1 MSLNLYEASRIKN
14 RADERDH
21 IQKCLFT
28 NWINAQLDG
37 VFSSEFLTYLS
48 YPNDLHNSWAYHNS
62 SMNRL
67 PHSPSWEVSPSTHR
81 SYAIGHTYLV
91 KELYHDLRDGR
102 ILLRLLELLSGR
114 QFTRINHSRM
124 RIHQL
129 ENINKALDF
138 LYEEGA
144 HLENVGAQD
153 IVDGNPRITLGLIW
167 TIILHYQVQDIVVK
181 ESDETGEVRHA
192 RDALLLW
199 CQLKTAGYPQVEVV
213 DFTKSWRDSLAF
225 AALLHR
231 HYPDLIDYERIRHI
245 DSLQVRLEIIFQ
257 RAYLHLGIPI
267 LIESKDFTQTCWLEE
282 RCVMTVVATWYRYL
296 TSSHNTKLSS
306 ERVSK
311 VIQHSLIISHKI
323 FDYIKQAKRWLKWS
337 NVNINQINQL
347 LIKLQESNQIRNELD
362 VKQELQNLMIWRRKE
377 KAEKMSELVQLETLL
392 TEIHT
397 SQLAE
402 SHRLFKPPNGF
413 SLNDLEESWKCLITV
428 EHNCHLAIVDE
439 LIRRENVSL
448 LGIKYERKV
457 ELCLNWLQE
466 NIQIINLATQTED
479 MKLLEQ
485 MNLFKVYLIH
495 LTTTTTHEHS
505 QVCQPFPLHHLIIT
519 RQQITLSQQKHSA
532 FMNDI
537 EMYIH
542 LKLYKLNELL
552 QRLTISSM
560 PQLQWD
566 KYQNQWNHLL
576 IINNQLQ
583 MKLYHRENDLKFYQ
597 EWLDY
602 CLQFNNQFEIINNQF
617 KQFNQLIK
625 ENQIHL
631 VNTYL
636 DQLQIDINQLVIWIE
651 SVKTLL
657 NRIDHSEVKQF
668 DDDNNHQSRSYLQI
682 NIRHSLESIQLY
694 HSNLEKILLD
704 ISQWNTTIKN
714 VYGLLNEMNEELLWI
729 KDQNDSIKPLEIL
742 KEELVE
748 NFGQVGVQTHHLQS
762 RLHLLNKELQLR
774 YGINYYNHH
783 LTSSNQTLYEAL
795 QQISTKLNPI
805 NFNQLT
811 MNDISLMSILN
822 NIHLDEYNSNEIEE
836 YHGNEIIGDLKKCS
850 LIRIYEDII
859 LSLGNM
865 HLSNFPLDNS
875 TCTNDQN
882 IQHEE
887 RCAKVVEF
895 VKLLQR
901 QWSKLLIAINDIN
914 VKLARHHQY
923 LNGLYSLVILN
934 TKIEEINLRI
944 CETYNGVQLT
954 STLADCC
961 LEPVRDK
968 STQNEVID
976 MHKTGMKSTTI
987 TNTLKEQKAITINKE
1002 IVINST
1008 LRQMDHIIE
1017 QLKLFTTHLNQ
1028 LRNEVYAFLPARSI
1042 LNENDYSVFHLLKT
1056 KLNHLYR
1063 SRKSLVEVTFQSV
1076 KQQNT
1081 NNEDNYSSDRSDE
1094 VSLTGL
1100 RTVGSSFQ
1108 EDIDSVISKS
1118 SLEDDKEEK
1127 IDKNQL
1133 PTTTALH
1140 ETLDLQQTDCEM
1152 TLATTESENSL
1163 QGIMFKSTKSIISST
1178 EGNEDNKYSEHNYR
1192 TPMNSPEEHELHIL
1206 LLPHVSMIAHHLLN
1220 RLSFIHMH
1228 FIDCLE
1234 NSLKIRD
1241 KLELRRDVLRLV
1253 DNIVSMGNWIEE
1265 KERILLTFNPIIYP
1279 SMEFLNTL
1287 PIPCPITVTEEI
1299 IHSLSQLSIQAYR
1312 FKTFEHELISHA
1324 NLRLSE
1330 IGMLNEGLSEN
1341 LKKLDKERDFSIL
1354 QFIQSTIKL
1363 NLSIEDYVD
1372 DDEDDVD
1379 DDDNEEAQEE
1389 EDSSE
1394 SRDKP
1399 YEISVDKESSQ
1410 EFVETN
1416 HETKMFYRRISKNV
1430 SDEQTDDN
1438 NVDKPKYSKLLDY
1451 INKKWQRL
1459 KLLLNARRERFELA
1473 AYLSKYHT
1481 LCQTTKEWIIRKR
1494 ELLISTDD
1502 LGTDLNSVMQLQ
1514 RRLLGWEKDFIALQD
1529 EIQSLNVEGE
1539 RLLKALVEEAPQRR
1553 DLYLISGELYA
1564 SKEVNHLRLEL
1575 NHEWELLQVE
1585 LKSRQDKL
1593 LASAE
1598 LQQFFQGL
1606 DDNQLWLRNIEIRV
1620 ATHQVPLSVE
1630 EAKAEIDI
1638 HKELGEEILARKDE
1652 YSDLISYGRCITA
1665 GETDL
1670 HYIQLDE
1677 RLDRLENGW
1686 SELMQMWTYEQK
1698 LLQQNLNFQ
1707 MFLRDAHLF
1716 ETLLSTQ
1723 ESKLMN
1729 YQLIKQK
1736 NTTDIVASL
1745 KSQNEIVQCLINANE
1760 SLNHLCDTGNQLIID
1775 KVYSMEKIQNKI
1787 CFIKNRY
1794 ITLLDE
1800 ARTLVDSTKDL
1811 IALREDMQQIQTLQE
1826 WLIEKKELVEEYD
1839 QAGKLSNMSS
1849 LVPYKVFVSKQYT
1862 QHRVLESEI
1871 ESNNDR
1877 IEQVFQNVINTI
1889 VQYPRIADQ
1898 LSESLGNLMILWE
1911 TLRKLIRER
1920 GDYMVQLHR
1929 AIIFEDGYNELNRWL
1944 DKFFIEFLSFKSF
1957 DQLKQFEEHAEQD
1970 PSIMVESFIE
1980 QFTSEYN
1987 QNMKMIEG
1995 TTESS
2000 SNIMEYLIEN
2010 KFMNQNWTNKANI
2023 PGCTSMNEVSSYL
2036 NKMIECLINI
2046 DVKKK
2051 LLVELHEHSKILS
2064 NLDNQNQNT
2073 EVKLKMQSLIKK
2085 FWKIQI
2091 FVYEH
2096 AEELKA
2102 QKHIYQLYRDL
2113 ENERIW
2119 THEKLLLADNT
2130 YIGRSLFAVNQLIRQ
2145 HQLLI
2150 KEVANRT
2157 NRMEITIQ
2165 DADNIITKFQ
2175 STFEIVIDDDC
2186 KTIQQSKIRSSEKT
2200 MTIQIDD
2207 HSIIEIELS
2216 TDIGVKYKIPKKIL
2230 MDLHTLVIELR
2241 YDLKNLIDR
2250 MSKRTERLN
2259 IGFQCFTHL
2268 DEFAELRSW
2277 LQECEDMLLLESRAS
2292 RDIITA
2298 KTELKKHAHIE
2309 FRVNTLLANCVRDFN
2324 QKSLKLI
2331 NEFLERKEK
2340 YKNQLDLIKT
2350 NENLQKVVEQL
2361 SGIQVE
2367 KRTTHS
2373 QWSQSI
2379 LHDENMN
2386 KVKQSS
2392 FENLINRRKLRSQIK
2407 QLRKRIQVIQ
2417 SIQRIMDR
2425 QYASLLD
2432 VCVQKRQRLEEI
2444 LSLSIVY
2451 EEVSELKNWLNQQIT
2466 IASSTYTGRSLNECV
2481 CIINRFI
2488 HFGENLLGESF
2499 TSFVEV
2505 ELHSFDPISTVYT
2518 INITDQFV
2526 HTSGLA
2532 SERTARVMNMCRC
2545 LIRTKHSDSPRIAF
2559 WQDIISETWADLREL
2574 ICSRVKLLISAAH
2587 RFIFII
2593 RCSETLKLVQ
2603 EKSDQLSQSI
2613 GKDIEAICKQL
2624 SLLSAFEQDVQAL
2637 EPLINWVEKAADY
2650 LLPLYS
2656 GNWIKRL
2663 KKPRDI
2669 LLSVWYQLKDKT
2681 HLRRI
2686 RLKRSIA
2693 LYRWISNLDAFFNW
2707 TQQCQKELERIEM
2720 DIWNMNPPQST
2731 VIKKSNHITTEN
2743 IKFAIGQALQL
2754 RAELNAR
2761 NDKVNSYLEEGKRLK
2776 ASFKQHLMQYDKSRY
2791 EKCHQPYEMSQLY
2804 SKTEMGKQHG
2814 TNNPADEIQICKISE
2829 QQKKFRNNTLQNVN
2843 ITDKHCI
2850 IEKSEQ
2856 HSRIATVRSI
2866 SSDPHLESVRL
2877 NANYSQKSDS
2887 SSLALNQMDLQNES
2901 HMSDEEDQIIKDLQL
2916 RMTQVVTSW
2925 YNLHKKWHQ
2934 IYERLELQLS
2944 INEFAS
2950 VADSLEHWLVL
2961 HSAEVECLDM
2971 GDSIKETQILIDRL
2985 NVLERNTLPQISRYE
3000 KVKQLTKFELA
3011 EIEEN
3016 MLNVPISCV
3025 NIVHSSDLENI
3036 QTLLNYYELNETDAS
3051 NDLDDSRQNVDTMTD
3066 ENVKDTTDSPEV
3078 SWEVAEDSISDYLMR
3093 KHEWINHNC
3102 KSRDR
3107 SWYELYMVLNTSV
3120 KQLLA
3125 YKNKSDY
3132 NEDNPQSNTFR
3143 GETGLLVG
3151 QNLLTACETKDYT
3164 KRSNT
3169 FRITSTAT
3177 GARYLFQAQTS
3188 EIMRKWLG
3196 LIQNIN
3202 RQTRSTSGPTLITLS
3217 RPSEEFQ
3224 NPLVIVDI
3232 HETLTTSKKLTL
3244 TQMLRSKTTNQISC
3258 MRRHSSTQDN
3268 DLTNNILENT
3278 ESPQI
3283 RMKRFPS
3290 VRTMKVFSPR
3300 QVVRWLTFKYSSF
3313 SPSSSS
3319 SMSHQTPKLIR
3330 SSTSHNMESEQS
3342 SQPTP
3347 VLRKS
3352 LTYGSLHKIS
3362 RFSITPKSHKDT

>member
-1 MSLNLYEASRIKN
+1 
-14 RADERDH
+14 
-21 IQKCLFT
+21 
-28 NWINAQLDG
+28 
-37 VFSSEFLTYLS
+37 
-48 YPNDLHNSWAYHNS
+48 
-62 SMNRL
+62 
-67 PHSPSWEVSPSTHR
+67 
-81 SYAIGHTYLV
+81 
-91 KELYHDLRDGR
+91 
-102 ILLRLLELLSGR
+102 
-114 QFTRINHSRM
+114 
-124 RIHQL
+124 
-129 ENINKALDF
+129 
-138 LYEEGA
+138 
-144 HLENVGAQD
+144 
-153 IVDGNPRITLGLIW
+153 
-167 TIILHYQVQDIVVK
+167 
-181 ESDETGEVRHA
+181 
-192 RDALLLW
+192 
-199 CQLKTAGYPQVEVV
+199 
-213 DFTKSWRDSLAF
+213 
-225 AALLHR
+225 
-231 HYPDLIDYERIRHI
+231 
-245 DSLQVRLEIIFQ
+245 
-257 RAYLHLGIPI
+257 
-267 LIESKDFTQTCWLEE
+267 
-282 RCVMTVVATWYRYL
+282 
-296 TSSHNTKLSS
+296 
-306 ERVSK
+306 
-311 VIQHSLIISHKI
+311 
-323 FDYIKQAKRWLKWS
+323 
-337 NVNINQINQL
+337 
-347 LIKLQESNQIRNELD
+347 
-362 VKQELQNLMIWRRKE
+362 
-377 KAEKMSELVQLETLL
+377 
-392 TEIHT
+392 
-397 SQLAE
+397 
-402 SHRLFKPPNGF
+402 
-413 SLNDLEESWKCLITV
+413 
-428 EHNCHLAIVDE
+428 
-439 LIRRENVSL
+439 
-448 LGIKYERKV
+448 
-457 ELCLNWLQE
+457 
-466 NIQIINLATQTED
+466 
-479 MKLLEQ
+479 
-485 MNLFKVYLIH
+485 
-495 LTTTTTHEHS
+495 
-505 QVCQPFPLHHLIIT
+505 
-519 RQQITLSQQKHSA
+519 
-532 FMNDI
+532 
-537 EMYIH
+537 
-542 LKLYKLNELL
+542 
-552 QRLTISSM
+552 
-560 PQLQWD
+560 
-566 KYQNQWNHLL
+566 
-576 IINNQLQ
+576 
-583 MKLYHRENDLKFYQ
+583 
-597 EWLDY
+597 
-602 CLQFNNQFEIINNQF
+602 
-617 KQFNQLIK
+617 
-625 ENQIHL
+625 
-631 VNTYL
+631 
-636 DQLQIDINQLVIWIE
+636 
-651 SVKTLL
+651 
-657 NRIDHSEVKQF
+657 
-668 DDDNNHQSRSYLQI
+668 
-682 NIRHSLESIQLY
+682 
-694 HSNLEKILLD
+694 
-704 ISQWNTTIKN
+704 
-714 VYGLLNEMNEELLWI
+714 
-729 KDQNDSIKPLEIL
+729 
-742 KEELVE
+742 
-748 NFGQVGVQTHHLQS
+748 
-762 RLHLLNKELQLR
+762 
-774 YGINYYNHH
+774 
-783 LTSSNQTLYEAL
+783 
-795 QQISTKLNPI
+795 
-805 NFNQLT
+805 
-811 MNDISLMSILN
+811 
-822 NIHLDEYNSNEIEE
+822 
-836 YHGNEIIGDLKKCS
+836 
-850 LIRIYEDII
+850 
-859 LSLGNM
+859 
-865 HLSNFPLDNS
+865 
-875 TCTNDQN
+875 
-882 IQHEE
+882 
-887 RCAKVVEF
+887 
-895 VKLLQR
+895 
-901 QWSKLLIAINDIN
+901 
-914 VKLARHHQY
+914 
-923 LNGLYSLVILN
+923 
-934 TKIEEINLRI
+934 
-944 CETYNGVQLT
+944 
-954 STLADCC
+954 
-961 LEPVRDK
+961 
-968 STQNEVID
+968 
-976 MHKTGMKSTTI
+976 
-987 TNTLKEQKAITINKE
+987 
-1002 IVINST
+1002 
-1008 LRQMDHIIE
+1008 
-1017 QLKLFTTHLNQ
+1017 
-1028 LRNEVYAFLPARSI
+1028 
-1042 LNENDYSVFHLLKT
+1042 
-1056 KLNHLYR
+1056 
-1063 SRKSLVEVTFQSV
+1063 
-1076 KQQNT
+1076 
-1081 NNEDNYSSDRSDE
+1081 
-1094 VSLTGL
+1094 
-1100 RTVGSSFQ
+1100 
-1108 EDIDSVISKS
+1108 
-1118 SLEDDKEEK
+1118 
-1127 IDKNQL
+1127 
-1133 PTTTALH
+1133 
-1140 ETLDLQQTDCEM
+1140 
-1152 TLATTESENSL
+1152 
-1163 QGIMFKSTKSIISST
+1163 
-1178 EGNEDNKYSEHNYR
+1178 
-1192 TPMNSPEEHELHIL
+1192 
-1206 LLPHVSMIAHHLLN
+1206 
-1220 RLSFIHMH
+1220 
-1228 FIDCLE
+1228 
-1234 NSLKIRD
+1234 
-1241 KLELRRDVLRLV
+1241 
-1253 DNIVSMGNWIEE
+1253 
-1265 KERILLTFNPIIYP
+1265 
-1279 SMEFLNTL
+1279 
-1287 PIPCPITVTEEI
+1287 
-1299 IHSLSQLSIQAYR
+1299 
-1312 FKTFEHELISHA
+1312 
-1324 NLRLSE
+1324 
-1330 IGMLNEGLSEN
+1330 
-1341 LKKLDKERDFSIL
+1341 
-1354 QFIQSTIKL
+1354 
-1363 NLSIEDYVD
+1363 
-1372 DDEDDVD
+1372 
-1379 DDDNEEAQEE
+1379 
-1389 EDSSE
+1389 
-1394 SRDKP
+1394 
-1399 YEISVDKESSQ
+1399 
-1410 EFVETN
+1410 
-1416 HETKMFYRRISKNV
+1416 
-1430 SDEQTDDN
+1430 
-1438 NVDKPKYSKLLDY
+1438 
-1451 INKKWQRL
+1451 
-1459 KLLLNARRERFELA
+1459 
-1473 AYLSKYHT
+1473 
-1481 LCQTTKEWIIRKR
+1481 
-1494 ELLISTDD
+1494 
-1502 LGTDLNSVMQLQ
+1502 
-1514 RRLLGWEKDFIALQD
+1514 
-1529 EIQSLNVEGE
+1529 
-1539 RLLKALVEEAPQRR
+1539 
-1553 DLYLISGELYA
+1553 
-1564 SKEVNHLRLEL
+1564 
-1575 NHEWELLQVE
+1575 
-1585 LKSRQDKL
+1585 
-1593 LASAE
+1593 
-1598 LQQFFQGL
+1598 
-1606 DDNQLWLRNIEIRV
+1606 
-1620 ATHQVPLSVE
+1620 
-1630 EAKAEIDI
+1630 
-1638 HKELGEEILARKDE
+1638 
-1652 YSDLISYGRCITA
+1652 
-1665 GETDL
+1665 
-1670 HYIQLDE
+1670 
-1677 RLDRLENGW
+1677 
-1686 SELMQMWTYEQK
+1686 
-1698 LLQQNLNFQ
+1698 
-1707 MFLRDAHLF
+1707 
-1716 ETLLSTQ
+1716 
-1723 ESKLMN
+1723 
-1729 YQLIKQK
+1729 
-1736 NTTDIVASL
+1736 
-1745 KSQNEIVQCLINANE
+1745 
-1760 SLNHLCDTGNQLIID
+1760 
-1775 KVYSMEKIQNKI
+1775 
-1787 CFIKNRY
+1787 
-1794 ITLLDE
+1794 
-1800 ARTLVDSTKDL
+1800 
-1811 IALREDMQQIQTLQE
+1811 
-1826 WLIEKKELVEEYD
+1826 
-1839 QAGKLSNMSS
+1839 
-1849 LVPYKVFVSKQYT
+1849 
-1862 QHRVLESEI
+1862 
-1871 ESNNDR
+1871 
-1877 IEQVFQNVINTI
+1877 
-1889 VQYPRIADQ
+1889 
-1898 LSESLGNLMILWE
+1898 
-1911 TLRKLIRER
+1911 
-1920 GDYMVQLHR
+1920 
-1929 AIIFEDGYNELNRWL
+1929 
-1944 DKFFIEFLSFKSF
+1944 
-1957 DQLKQFEEHAEQD
+1957 
-1970 PSIMVESFIE
+1970 
-1980 QFTSEYN
+1980 
-1987 QNMKMIEG
+1987 
-1995 TTESS
+1995 
-2000 SNIMEYLIEN
+2000 
-2010 KFMNQNWTNKANI
+2010 
-2023 PGCTSMNEVSSYL
+2023 MNEVSSYL

-2073 EVKLKMQSLIKK
+2073 EAELKMQSLIKK

-2096 AEELKA
+2096 TEELKA

-2119 THEKLLLADNT
+2119 THEELLLADNT
-2130 YIGRSLFAVNQLIRQ
+2130 YIGRSLFTVNQLIRQ

-2175 STFEIVIDDDC
+2175 STFEMVIDDDC

-2230 MDLHTLVIELR
+2230 IDLHTLMIELR

-2407 QLRKRIQVIQ
+2407 QIRKRIQVIQ

-2613 GKDIEAICKQL
+2613 GKDVQAICKQL

-2663 KKPRDI
+2663 KKPHDI
-2669 LLSVWYQLKDKT
+2669 LLSLWYQLKDKT

-2720 DIWNMNPPQST
+2720 DIWNMNPSQST
-2731 VIKKSNHITTEN
+2731 VIKKSNHITTDN
-2743 IKFAIGQALQL
+2743 IKYAIGQALQL

-2761 NDKVNSYLEEGKRLK
+2761 DDKVKSYLEEGNRLK

-2804 SKTEMGKQHG
+2804 SKIAMGKQHG

-2829 QQKKFRNNTLQNVN
+2829 QRKKLRNNTLQNVN

-2850 IEKSEQ
+2850 IEKAEQ
-2856 HSRIATVRSI
+2856 HSRIAAVRSI

-2877 NANYSQKSDS
+2877 NANYSQKSNS

-2901 HMSDEEDQIIKDLQL
+2901 HMSDEEDQIITDLRS
-2916 RMTQVVTSW
+2916 RMTRLVTSW

-2985 NVLERNTLPQISRYE
+2985 NVLERNILPQISRYE
-3000 KVKQLTKFELA
+3000 KLKQLTKFELA

-3016 MLNVPISCV
+3016 MMNVPISCV

-3051 NDLDDSRQNVDTMTD
+3051 NDFDDSKQNVDTMTD

-3107 SWYELYMVLNTSV
+3107 SWHELYMVLNTSV

-3151 QNLLTACETKDYT
+3151 QNLLTAYETKDYT

-3188 EIMRKWLG
+3188 EIMRKWLD

-3258 MRRHSSTQDN
+3258 MRRHSSTQDT

-3347 VLRKS
+3347 LLRKS